1 MDTRFTDEEL
11 AFQAEVR
18 QFFAGALDEELRNK
32 LRGVEAAPNLKEA
45 MIEYQRRLNARG
57 WMAPGWPV
65 EYGGQDWSVTQHF
78 IFNAERG
85 KVGAPAPIPFGVTMV
100 APVIYTYGTE
110 EQKAR
115 FLPRILN
122 SDDWWCQGYS
132 EPGAGSDLA
141 SLQCK
146 AELDGG
152 RDHYVVNGSKIWTS
166 FAQAANWIFCLVRTD
181 NSGRKQDGISFLL
194 IEMSTPGVTVRPI
207 DTIDG
212 IYHLNE
218 VHFDNV
224 RVPVGNRIGEEGK
237 GWAYAKSLLV
247 HERLSIAEVADSK
260 RNLEQLRNLA
270 RAEFSGGQSLL
281 DDPVFAN
288 RLAEVEIDLM
298 ALEFTELRVLAA
310 AAEGGMPGPESS
322 LLKLQGTTI
331 QQAIQELRMD
341 VAGYYSQTLQGE
353 LSSAQLGHDFADF
366 AQKQYF
372 RGRASS
378 IYGGSDEVQ
387 KNVTAK
393 HVLGL

>member
-1 MDTRFTDEEL
+1 MDTRFSEEEL

-18 QFFAGALDEELRNK
+18 DFFAEVLDGDLTAK
-32 LRGVEAAPNLKEA
+32 LSDGEASLHLKEG
-45 MIEYQRRLNARG
+45 MIEYQRRLNAKG

-65 EYGGQDWSVTQHF
+65 EYGGQEWTMTQHF
-78 IFNAERG
+78 IFNAERARA
-85 KVGAPAPIPFGVTMV
+85 GAPAPIPFGVTMV
-100 APVIYTYGTE
+100 APVIYTYGNE

-146 AELDGG
+146 AEQDG
-152 RDHYVVNGSKIWTS
+152 DEYVVNGSKIWTS
-166 FAQAANWIFCLVRTD
+166 FAQAADWIFCLVRTD

-194 IEMSTPGVTVRPI
+194 IDMKTPGVTVNPI
-207 DTIDG
+207 ETIDG

-218 VHFDNV
+218 VHFENV
-224 RVPVGNRIGEEGK
+224 RVPVDNRIGEEGK
-237 GWAYAKSLLV
+237 GWTYAKSLLV
-247 HERLSIAEVADSK
+247 HERLSIAEVAESK
-260 RNLEQLRNLA
+260 RNLEQLRELA
-270 RAEFSGGQSLL
+270 RAEVNGGESLL

-298 ALEFTELRVLAA
+298 ALEFTELRVLASA
-310 AAEGGMPGPESS
+310 AKGGMPGPESS

-331 QQAIQELRMD
+331 QQSIQELRMD
-341 VAGYYSQTLQGE
+341 VAGYYSQALPGE
-353 LSSAQLGHDFADF
+353 LSAEQFGHDFAGLS
-366 AQKQYF
+366 QKLYF

>member
-1 MDTRFTDEEL
+1 M
-11 AFQAEVR
+11 
-18 QFFAGALDEELRNK
+18 
-32 LRGVEAAPNLKEA
+32 
-45 MIEYQRRLNARG
+45 
-57 WMAPGWPV
+57 
-65 EYGGQDWSVTQHF
+65 TQHF

-85 KVGAPAPIPFGVTMV
+85 NAGAPAPIPFGVTMV
-100 APVIYTYGTE
+100 APVIYTYGTD

-146 AELDGG
+146 AERDG
-152 RDHYVVNGSKIWTS
+152 DEYVVNGGKIWTS
-166 FAQAANWIFCLVRTD
+166 FAQAADWIFCLVRTD
-181 NSGRKQDGISFLL
+181 NSGRKQEGISFLL
-194 IEMSTPGVTVRPI
+194 IDMTSPGVTVRPI

-212 IYHLNE
+212 IHHLNE
-218 VHFDNV
+218 VFFEDV
-224 RVPVGNRIGEEGK
+224 RVPVDNRIGEEGK
-237 GWAYAKSLLV
+237 GWTYAKSLLV

-260 RNLEQLRNLA
+260 RNLAELRELA
-270 RAEFSGGQSLL
+270 RAEVNGGQSLL
-281 DDPVFAN
+281 DDPVFAK
-288 RLAEVEIDLM
+288 RLTDVEIDLM
-298 ALEFTELRVLAA
+298 ALEFTELRVLAS

-322 LLKLQGTTI
+322 LLKLQGTDI
-331 QQAIQELRMD
+331 QKAIQELRMV
-341 VAGYYSQTLQGE
+341 VAGYYSQTLQGD
-353 LSSAQLGHDFADF
+353 LSSQQLGHDFADF
-366 AQKQYF
+366 AQKVYF